1 MTKPFTHE
9 HLKLYLEGN
18 LDAKLQEDFERYL
31 AQDDELF
38 RLFLENT
45 ESFSDDDDYAGN
57 EIFDR
62 YVHLPSDIAAA
73 NFVRDCLSANEKT
86 PSGLL
91 AHWIQ
96 PDPDRLNV
104 PVELQAA
111 GTLEFN
117 VGPHHIWIDENQDG
131 RWLYIETPRDSPR
144 FLEVTFDTSDDSSTE
159 HQRIAIETPF
169 QTYNENKQQ
178 TNYIAK
184 FRLLDL
190 VPVSII
196 AVETMTLDQFVN
208 DPQNIQIL
216 ILSLRE
222 ASQLDTDMI
231 KHLENLYEAYKPNL
245 VQISKRLLDT
255 LRNELQKGVPP
266 KMDGNQWTAAAKKLN
281 DIPSSAKRS
290 GSIDN
295 VIQLNP
301 QLQHRSF

>member
-9 HLKLYLEGN
+9 HLKHYLEGTLDTN
-18 LDAKLQEDFERYL
+18 LQQHTARYM

-38 RLFLENT
+38 RLFLESAEN
-45 ESFSDDDDYAGN
+45 FVDDDDYTGN
-57 EIFDR
+57 EVFDR
-62 YVHLPSDIAAA
+62 YVHLPPEIAAA
-73 NFVRDCLSANEKT
+73 NFVRDSLGSIRKT
-86 PSGLL
+86 PSETL
-91 AHWIQ
+91 AHWTQ

-111 GTLEFN
+111 GTLEFI
-117 VGPHHIWIDENQDG
+117 VGPHHLWIDKNQDG
-131 RWLYIETPRDSPR
+131 SWLYIETPRNSPR
-144 FLEVTFDTSDDSSTE
+144 FIAVTYATSDDSSAE

-169 QTYNENKQQ
+169 QTYNEDKQQ

-231 KHLENLYEAYKPNL
+231 NHLENLYEAYKPNL
-245 VQISKRLLDT
+245 VQISRKLLDT

-266 KMDGNQWTAAAKKLN
+266 KMDGNQWTAAAKILN
-281 DIPSSAKRS
+281 DIPTSTKPSS
-290 GSIDN
+290 SIN
-295 VIQLNP
+295 NAIRANP
-301 QLQHRSF
+301 HIQHRSF